1 MISVLVDILE
11 MFKILISILRVN
23 MNKLDSEE

>member
-11 MFKILISILRVN
+11 MLKILISILRVN